1 MSTIE
6 ATAAT
11 KALTPTS
18 RIVFEVFS
26 LGMTKTQ
33 DFTLAELN
41 ITQEMID
48 REGFDLEQEI
58 DNAVY
63 NWAHDQVQTRIE
75 FSEPLEQASC
85 DTQVIFLIYFN
96 GEVGRKTTY
105 KLKEVLRTKC
115 YPIVSPNRQ
124 LAIRL
129 KLNACYSLINLS
141 RVETRWQFVC

>member
-1 MSTIE
+1 MEQMTSHITPASNIDFHASMFDRVSK
-6 ATAAT
+6 AT
-11 KALTPTS
+11 
-18 RIVFEVFS
+18 
-26 LGMTKTQ
+26 
-33 DFTLAELN
+33 FTLADLK
-41 ITQEMID
+41 ITASMLD
-48 REGFDLEQEI
+48 DPSFNLEQEI

-129 KLNACYSLINLS
+129 KLNACCSLINLS

>member
-33 DFTLAELN
+33 AFTLAELN

-48 REGFDLEQEI
+48 REGFDL
-58 DNAVY
+58 AVNIEDDLF
-63 NWAHDQVQTRIE
+63 NWAYDNVDHRLTLMKPLNQATKETQVKFELLIDGKAGNPKCYTLGE
-75 FSEPLEQASC
+75 LV
-85 DTQVIFLIYFN
+85 DTQMPI
-96 GEVGRKTTY
+96 RSP
-105 KLKEVLRTKC
+105 KLKTIVEDLLEVALVDYRNDHVF
-115 YPIVSPNRQ
+115 YEWRH
-124 LAIRL
+124 AD
-129 KLNACYSLINLS
+129 
-141 RVETRWQFVC
+141 